1 MRPCSKPK
9 GKDILVQFPRAVNA
23 TTLTHKIPN
32 KPKQWRKYISN
43 LQKKANL
50 CDFLTK
56 LVCKREQKELAENK
70 LLITGEGLKDVVRC
84 VKVFY

>member
-1 MRPCSKPK
+1 M
-9 GKDILVQFPRAVNA
+9 NA

-32 KPKQWRKYISN
+32 KPKQCGKYISN

-56 LVCKREQKELAENK
+56 LVCKLAQNELPENK
-70 LLITGEGLKDVVRC
+70 LLIIGEGLKDGVRC
-84 VKVFY
+84 VGSMRGRLFDIACLR

>member
-1 MRPCSKPK
+1 MQNLLKSE
-9 GKDILVQFPRAVNA
+9 GVNA

-43 LQKKANL
+43 PQKKANL
-50 CDFLTK
+50 CDLLTK

-70 LLITGEGLKDVVRC
+70 LLITGEGLKDVRC

>member
-1 MRPCSKPK
+1 M
-9 GKDILVQFPRAVNA
+9 NA

-32 KPKQWRKYISN
+32 KPKQWGKYIFN

-56 LVCKREQKELAENK
+56 LVCKRAQKELAENK
-70 LLITGEGLKDVVRC
+70 LLIIGEGLNDVVRC
-84 VKVFY
+84 VSSTRGRLYDIACLK